1 MYFVSYDKITKA
13 VLTLHSLPNIGV
25 CAFVYVCVCVSVHVI
40 VFWGVN
46 NQLTI
51 TIA

>member
-25 CAFVYVCVCVSVHVI
+25 CAFVYVCVCVCECACDCVL
-40 VFWGVN
+40 GG
-46 NQLTI
+46 
-51 TIA
+51 